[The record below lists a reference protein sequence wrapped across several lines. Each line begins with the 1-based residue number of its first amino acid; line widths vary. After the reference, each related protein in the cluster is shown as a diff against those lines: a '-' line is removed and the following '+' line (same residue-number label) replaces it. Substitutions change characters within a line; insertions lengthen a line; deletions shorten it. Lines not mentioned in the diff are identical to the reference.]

1 MGSAEAPVEFGK
13 RIITESYYDNK
24 LRSVKVTQTESLDAL
39 DSLHAQEIAVKKVMD
54 LIRAGV
60 AEDAIDVH
68 YDIDNIT
75 KEVKRV
81 HITYTIMKQHT
92 NA

>member
-1 MGSAEAPVEFGK
+1 MSSTEAPVEFGK

-54 LIRAGV
+54 LIRAG
-60 AEDAIDVH
+60 DVH

-92 NA
+92 NT